1 MKVFQ
6 TNEIRNIALIGGANG
21 RIEGNRHI
29 VYEND
34 EPTSNLLLAMADKL
48 GANVRFSWLRSANSG
63 LYVVYNQLDERAA
76 DGIPT
81 GRELIVKYSY
91 IFDVFH

>member
-1 MKVFQ
+1 MILISIVINGGIQLQ
-6 TNEIRNIALIGGANG
+6 TLIQYNS
-21 RIEGNRHI
+21 
-29 VYEND
+29 
-34 EPTSNLLLAMADKL
+34 TSEKL

-76 DGIPT
+76 DGVPT